1 MEDNYFTILWFYFIL
16 FLYIKF
22 LHKYQSWLCCDFYIY
37 IFGHCAVMCLVTQLC
52 PALCDPTDCSPPDSS
67 VLGDSP
73 GKNTGVG
80 FYALFQGILPTQ
92 ESNPVLP
99 HCRQIL
105 YSLNHQGSCHLM
117 FVSLFFLWELVT
129 FSGFFVCQ
137 VILDY
142 ILDIYTGIRL

>member
-1 MEDNYFTILWFYFIL
+1 ML
-16 FLYIKF
+16 FFRLYIKF

-52 PALCDPTDCSPPDSS
+52 PTLCDPTDCSPPDSS

-73 GKNTGVG
+73 GKNTEVG
-80 FYALFQGILPTQ
+80 FYALLQGIFPTQ

-105 YSLNHQGSCHLM
+105 YCLSHQEAVIWYLYFCFSFENWSHFPSSLYVRW
-117 FVSLFFLWELVT
+117 FW
-129 FSGFFVCQ
+129 
-137 VILDY
+137 I
-142 ILDIYTGIRL
+142 IY